1 MIWIR
6 LLLFK
11 VFKAEKLKRD
21 VALDSGAAE
30 KIALEKQLSTV
41 CHWVVEQ
48 LSANA
53 DEMHNLLSQ
62 CTEEEDLTAFCH
74 SIIVV
79 FMLMGIAIIVS

>member
-11 VFKAEKLKRD
+11 VSKAEKLKRD

-41 CHWVVEQ
+41 CH
-48 LSANA
+48 
-53 DEMHNLLSQ
+53 
-62 CTEEEDLTAFCH
+62 
-74 SIIVV
+74 
-79 FMLMGIAIIVS
+79 

>member
-21 VALDSGAAE
+21 VALDSSAVE

-41 CHWVVEQ
+41 CH
-48 LSANA
+48 
-53 DEMHNLLSQ
+53 
-62 CTEEEDLTAFCH
+62 
-74 SIIVV
+74 
-79 FMLMGIAIIVS
+79 